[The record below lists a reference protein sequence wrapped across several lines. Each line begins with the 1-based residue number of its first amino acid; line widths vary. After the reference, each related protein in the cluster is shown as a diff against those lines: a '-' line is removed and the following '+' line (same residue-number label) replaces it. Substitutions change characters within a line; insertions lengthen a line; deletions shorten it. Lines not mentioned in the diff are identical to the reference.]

1 MKFLLQ
7 LAVLAALVPATLVPA
22 AVAQNQAP
30 ATNSP
35 ATGPAAGPATAAVTS
50 GGGVAAGKSRFRVV
64 RSISGSAGAQ
74 ENGSYIIRDPRT
86 IFHIPQDHRVIVYF
100 EWEGPLGP
108 HRFEGVWKSP
118 DGKITSVSDFD
129 YEAKQARY
137 GGYWDMLIAENT
149 PTGLWTVQALV
160 DGELTGTHT
169 FQVVSGTSA
178 GGGADAAAASAAP
191 MRSPL
196 APAALYGK
204 ANASTVAI
212 ENRNEQGQLLNTGE
226 GFFIG
231 PGLVLTAFQVI
242 DGASSLRIAAA
253 SGQAIDTKTVAA
265 WNRRQDWAILQVAG
279 IEEPAFAIAKADSWG
294 VGDRCF
300 YLDAAG
306 PGNRVIVATSIVG
319 KNTFPRSGDRISLGT
334 SPANTGIG
342 TALLDEYGEVI
353 GVTGGGLV
361 PGVSTLESVRS
372 GVPASL
378 LLAGGL
384 AVPAMATPMS
394 QISVPA
400 PGAKT
405 ATLAELIQ
413 TGQFV
418 TPIVHREDILF
429 GTMAREVRRGKD
441 GLVDALQ
448 EKYEFSRRDGHAA
461 VLLSLEPTRKQKVAT
476 TISIYDLDNKAVS
489 QAAPDVSATP
499 GGKLVFLSKAL
510 DIGKMETGV
519 YRLDVVMD
527 GSPVWRTFFRITD

>member
-1 MKFLLQ
+1 MRFLPQ
-7 LAVLAALVPATLVPA
+7 LATLIVFVPTAL
-22 AVAQNQAP
+22 AQNQP
-30 ATNSP
+30 STRP
-35 ATGPAAGPATAAVTS
+35 DDRAALPVATAQVTS
-50 GGGVAAGKSRFRVV
+50 GGGVPTGKSRFRVV
-64 RSISGSAGAQ
+64 RSISGTAGAQ

-86 IFHIPQDHRVIVYF
+86 TFHIPQDHRVIVYF

-129 YEAKQARY
+129 YDAKQVRF
-137 GGYWDMLIAENT
+137 GGYWDMLISDNT
-149 PTGLWTVQALV
+149 PTGLWMVQALV

-178 GGGADAAAASAAP
+178 GGGADAAAGSAEP
-191 MRSPL
+191 MRNPL
-196 APAALYGK
+196 APSALYGK
-204 ANASTVAI
+204 ANASTVTI

-242 DGASSLRIAAA
+242 DGASSLRIVAAA
-253 SGQAIDTKTVAA
+253 GQATDTKTVAA
-265 WNRRQDWAILQVAG
+265 WNRRQDWAILQVTG
-279 IEEPAFAIAKADSWG
+279 TEGPAFAIAKTDSWG
-294 VGDRCF
+294 VGDRCY

-319 KNTFPRSGDRISLGT
+319 KNTFPHAGDRISLGT

-342 TALLDEYGEVI
+342 TALLDEYGDVI
-353 GVTGGGLV
+353 GVTGGVLV
-361 PGVSTLESVRS
+361 PGVSTLEGVRA

-394 QISVPA
+394 QVSVPV

-405 ATLAELIQ
+405 STLEELTQ

-418 TPIVHREDILF
+418 APVVHRDDIIF
-429 GTMAREVRRGKD
+429 GTMAREVRREKD
-441 GLVDALQ
+441 GLVDAVQ
-448 EKYEFSRRDGHAA
+448 EKYEFSRSDGHAA
-461 VLLSLEPTRKQKVAT
+461 VLLSLDPTRKQKVAT
-476 TISIYDLDNKAVS
+476 TISIFDLDNKAVNQS
-489 QAAPDVSATP
+489 APDVSATP

-510 DIGKMETGV
+510 DIGKLEAGV
-519 YRLDVVMD
+519 YRLDVVMN
-527 GSPVWRTFFRITD
+527 GNPVWRTFFRITD

>member
-1 MKFLLQ
+1 MKSILR
-7 LAVLAALVPATLVPA
+7 LAVLAGLAPIALAPA
-22 AVAQNQAP
+22 ALAQNQPQARTDDKAVVP
-30 ATNSP
+30 AQTSP
-35 ATGPAAGPATAAVTS
+35 VSS
-50 GGGVAAGKSRFRVV
+50 GVGVPVGKSKYRVV

-74 ENGSYIIRDPRT
+74 QNGSYIIRDPRT

-129 YEAKQARY
+129 YEAKQPRF

-149 PTGLWTVQALV
+149 PTGLWTLQALV

-169 FQVVSGTSA
+169 FQVVT
-178 GGGADAAAASAAP
+178 GATATGAETAVTEP
-191 MRSPL
+191 LRSPL

-204 ANASTVAI
+204 ANASTVVI
-212 ENRNEQGQLLNTGE
+212 ENRNDQGQLLNTGE

-242 DGASSLRIAAA
+242 DGASSLRVAGTGGP
-253 SGQAIDTKTVAA
+253 SVDTKTVAA

-279 IEEPAFAIAKADSWG
+279 IEEPAFAVAKTESWS

-306 PGNRVIVATSIVG
+306 PGNRIIVTTTIVG
-319 KNTFPRSGDRISLGT
+319 KNTFPRSGDRISLGA

-342 TALLDEYGEVI
+342 TALLDEYGDVI

-361 PGVSTLESVRS
+361 PGVSTLEGVRS
-372 GVPASL
+372 GVPVSL

-394 QISVPA
+394 QIPL
-400 PGAKT
+400 PGPGSKSS
-405 ATLAELIQ
+405 TLDELMQ

-418 TPIVHREDILF
+418 SPIVHREDILF

-448 EKYEFSRRDGHAA
+448 QKYEFSRSDGHAA
-461 VLLSLEPTRKQKVAT
+461 VLLSLEPLRKQKAT
-476 TISIYDLDNKAVS
+476 TMISIYDLDNKAVS
-489 QAAPDVSATP
+489 EASADSSETP
-499 GGKLVFLSKAL
+499 GGKLLFLSKAL
-510 DIGKMETGV
+510 NIGKMEAGV
-519 YRLDVVMD
+519 YRLDVAIN

>member
-1 MKFLLQ
+1 MRILPQ
-7 LAVLAALVPATLVPA
+7 LTILMVLAPSALAQNQPTTRPAEKAAVPA
-22 AVAQNQAP
+22 ATAQ
-30 ATNSP
+30 
-35 ATGPAAGPATAAVTS
+35 VTS

-86 IFHIPQDHRVIVYF
+86 IFRIPQDHRVIVYF

-129 YEAKQARY
+129 YEAKQARF

-149 PTGLWTVQALV
+149 PTGLWMVQALV

-169 FQVVSGTSA
+169 FQVVAGTGA
-178 GGGADAAAASAAP
+178 GGGADAAAGSMEP
-191 MRSPL
+191 IRNPL
-196 APAALYGK
+196 APAALYSK

-212 ENRNEQGQLLNTGE
+212 ENRNEQGQPLNTGE
-226 GFFIG
+226 GFFIR

-242 DGASSLRIAAA
+242 DGASSLRVVGA
-253 SGQAIDTKTVAA
+253 SGRAIDTKTVVA
-265 WNRRQDWAILQVAG
+265 WNRRQDWAVLQVAG
-279 IEEPAFAIAKADSWG
+279 IEGPEFAIAKTDSWG

-319 KNTFPRSGDRISLGT
+319 KNTFPHAGDRISLGT
-334 SPANTGIG
+334 SPANAGIG
-342 TALLDEYGEVI
+342 TALLDEYGDVI
-353 GVTGGGLV
+353 GVTGGVLV
-361 PGVSTLESVRS
+361 PGVSSLESVRA

-394 QISVPA
+394 QISLPT
-400 PGAKT
+400 PDAKT
-405 ATLAELIQ
+405 TTLEELMQ

-418 TPIVHREDILF
+418 APIVHREDILF
-429 GTMAREVRRGKD
+429 GTMAQEVRRGKD

-448 EKYEFSRRDGHAA
+448 EKYEFSRSDGHAA
-461 VLLSLEPTRKQKVAT
+461 VLLSLEPTRKQKAAT

-489 QAAPDVSATP
+489 QSAPDVSATP
-499 GGKLVFLSKAL
+499 GGKLVFLSKTL

-519 YRLDVVMD
+519 YRLDVVMN
-527 GSPVWRTFFRITD
+527 GNPVWRTFFRVTD

>member
-1 MKFLLQ
+1 MRILPQFAILMALGPSAFAQDQPSTRPVEK
-7 LAVLAALVPATLVPA
+7 AAVPA
-22 AVAQNQAP
+22 ATAQ
-30 ATNSP
+30 
-35 ATGPAAGPATAAVTS
+35 VTS

-86 IFHIPQDHRVIVYF
+86 IFRIPQDHRVIVYF

-108 HRFEGVWKSP
+108 HHFEGVWKSP

-129 YEAKQARY
+129 YEAKQARF

-149 PTGLWTVQALV
+149 PTGLWMVQALV

-169 FQVVSGTSA
+169 FQVAAGASA
-178 GGGADAAAASAAP
+178 GGDSATALAP
-191 MRSPL
+191 SEAMRSPL
-196 APAALYGK
+196 APAALYSK

-212 ENRNEQGQLLNTGE
+212 ENRNEQGQVLNAGE
-226 GFFIG
+226 GFLIA

-242 DGASSLRIAAA
+242 DGASSLRVVGAN
-253 SGQAIDTKTVAA
+253 GRAIDTKTVSA

-279 IEEPAFAIAKADSWG
+279 IEGPAFAIAKTDSWG

-306 PGNRVIVATSIVG
+306 AGNRVIVATSIVG
-319 KNTFPRSGDRISLGT
+319 KNTFPHAGDRISLGT

-342 TALLDEYGEVI
+342 TALLDEHGDAI
-353 GVTGGGLV
+353 GVTGGVLV
-361 PGVSTLESVRS
+361 PGVSTLESVRA

-394 QISVPA
+394 QISLPTA
-400 PGAKT
+400 DSKT
-405 ATLAELIQ
+405 TTLEELTE

-448 EKYEFSRRDGHAA
+448 EKYEFSRSDGHAA
-461 VLLSLEPTRKQKVAT
+461 VLLSLEPTRKQKAAT

-489 QAAPDVSATP
+489 QGAPDVSATP
-499 GGKLVFLSKAL
+499 GGKLVFLSKTL
-510 DIGKMETGV
+510 DIGKLESGV
-519 YRLDVVMD
+519 YRLDVLMN
-527 GSPVWRTFFRITD
+527 GNPVWRTFFRITD

>member
-1 MKFLLQ
+1 MRFLPQ
-7 LAVLAALVPATLVPA
+7 LAILTIFVPA
-22 AVAQNQAP
+22 ALAQNQLSTRP
-30 ATNSP
+30 DQQ
-35 ATGPAAGPATAAVTS
+35 AAVPVATAQVTS
-50 GGGVAAGKSRFRVV
+50 SGGMPAGKSRFRVV

-74 ENGSYIIRDPRT
+74 GNGSYIIRDPRT
-86 IFHIPQDHRVIVYF
+86 TFHIPQDHRVIVYF

-129 YEAKQARY
+129 YDAKQVRF
-137 GGYWDMLIAENT
+137 GGYWDMLISDNT
-149 PTGLWTVQALV
+149 PTGLWMVQALV

-169 FQVVSGTSA
+169 FQVLAGPSA
-178 GGGADAAAASAAP
+178 GGGPDAALGYAEP

-204 ANASTVAI
+204 ANASKVTI

-226 GFFIG
+226 GFLIG

-242 DGASSLRIAAA
+242 DGASSLRVTGV
-253 SGQAIDTKTVAA
+253 SGRAIDTKTVAA

-279 IEEPAFAIAKADSWG
+279 VEEPPFAIAKADSWS

-319 KNTFPRSGDRISLGT
+319 KNTFPHAGDRISLGT

-342 TALLDEYGEVI
+342 TALLDEYGDVI
-353 GVTGGGLV
+353 GVTGGLLV
-361 PGVSTLESVRS
+361 PGVSTLEGVRA

-400 PGAKT
+400 PGVNT
-405 ATLAELIQ
+405 TTLEELTQ

-418 TPIVHREDILF
+418 APVVHREDILF
-429 GTMAREVRRGKD
+429 GTMARELRREKD
-441 GLVDALQ
+441 GLVDAVQ
-448 EKYEFSRRDGHAA
+448 EKYEFSRSDGHAA
-461 VLLSLEPTRKQKVAT
+461 VLLSLDPTRKQKVAT
-476 TISIYDLDNKAVS
+476 TISVFDLDNKAVS
-489 QAAPDVSATP
+489 QSAPDVSATP

-510 DIGKMETGV
+510 DIGKLEVGA
-519 YRLDVVMD
+519 YRLDVVMN
-527 GSPVWRTFFRITD
+527 GNPVWRTFFRITD

>member
-1 MKFLLQ
+1 MRCLLQ
-7 LAVLAALVPATLVPA
+7 LAILIVFIPAAL
-22 AVAQNQAP
+22 AQNQPQSRPDDKAVVPTQTAP
-30 ATNSP
+30 VS
-35 ATGPAAGPATAAVTS
+35 S
-50 GGGVAAGKSRFRVV
+50 GGGVPVGKSKYRVV

-74 ENGSYIIRDPRT
+74 ENGSYMIRDPRT

-129 YEAKQARY
+129 YEAKQPRF

-149 PTGLWTVQALV
+149 PTGLWTLQALV

-169 FQVVSGTSA
+169 FQVVKG
-178 GGGADAAAASAAP
+178 ASAAGVVVAVAEP
-191 MRSPL
+191 LRSPL
-196 APAALYGK
+196 APASLYSK
-204 ANASTVAI
+204 ANASTVSI
-212 ENRNEQGQLLNTGE
+212 ENRNDQGRMLNVGE

-231 PGLVLTAFQVI
+231 PGLILTAFQVI
-242 DGASSLRIAAA
+242 DGASSLRVVGVGGG
-253 SGQAIDTKTVAA
+253 SIDTKTVAA

-279 IEEPAFAIAKADSWG
+279 IEEPAFAVAKADSWA

-306 PGNRVIVATSIVG
+306 PGNRIIVTTSIIG
-319 KNTFPRSGDRISLGT
+319 KNTFPHSGDRISLGT
-334 SPANTGIG
+334 SPTNTGIG
-342 TALLDEYGEVI
+342 TALLDEYGDAI

-361 PGVSTLESVRS
+361 PGVSTLEGVRS
-372 GVPASL
+372 GVPANL

-400 PGAKT
+400 SDSKT
-405 ATLAELIQ
+405 STLAELMQ

-418 TPIVHREDILF
+418 PPVVHREDILY

-441 GLVDALQ
+441 GLVDAIQ
-448 EKYEFSRRDGHAA
+448 QKYEFSRGDGHAA
-461 VLLSLEPTRKQKVAT
+461 VMLSLEPARKQKGT
-476 TISIYDLDNKAVS
+476 TVISIYDLDNK
-489 QAAPDVSATP
+489 DVSHSLADSSEAP
-499 GGKLVFLSKAL
+499 GGRLLFLSKTL
-510 DIGKMETGV
+510 NIESLESGV
-519 YRLDVVMD
+519 YRLDIAIS

>member
-35 ATGPAAGPATAAVTS
+35 ATGPAAAAVTS

-178 GGGADAAAASAAP
+178 GGGANAAAASAAP

-204 ANASTVAI
+204 ANASTVAL

-242 DGASSLRIAAA
+242 DSASSLRVVGA
-253 SGQAIDTKTVAA
+253 SGRAIDTKTLAA

-279 IEEPAFAIAKADSWG
+279 IEGPAFAIAKADSWG

-300 YLDAAG
+300 YFDAAG
-306 PGNRVIVATSIVG
+306 LGNRVIVATSIVG

-334 SPANTGIG
+334 SPASTGIG

-361 PGVSTLESVRS
+361 PGVSTLESVRA

-400 PGAKT
+400 PAAKT
-405 ATLAELIQ
+405 STLEELTQ

-418 TPIVHREDILF
+418 APVMHREDILF
-429 GTMAREVRRGKD
+429 GTMAREVRREKD

-448 EKYEFSRRDGHAA
+448 EKYEFSRSDGHAA
-461 VLLSLEPTRKQKVAT
+461 VLLSLDPTRKQKEAT
-476 TISIYDLDNKAVS
+476 GVSIYDLDNKAVS
-489 QAAPDVSATP
+489 QNPADVSATP
-499 GGKLVFLSKAL
+499 GGKLVFLSKTL

-519 YRLDVVMD
+519 YRLDVVMN